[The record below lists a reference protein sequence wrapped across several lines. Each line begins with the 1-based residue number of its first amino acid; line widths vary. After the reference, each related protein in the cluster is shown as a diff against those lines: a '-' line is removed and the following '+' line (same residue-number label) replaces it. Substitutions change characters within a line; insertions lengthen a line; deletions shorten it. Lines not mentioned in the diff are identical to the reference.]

1 MWFEWKVAVRFL
13 YTGKLQTV
21 LILAGI
27 VIGVA
32 VQVFLGSLI
41 GGLQQ
46 DLINQTIGSSP
57 HVMMMAEDALP
68 RAIRVSDNDLGRTVT
83 FTVRDRGLSNWQN
96 IVNSI
101 EGDEEITAI
110 SPTITGSGFAI
121 RGQKNQPIVFRGID
135 LDRADEIYRI
145 SPRLVEGEAL
155 LGGNN
160 VLLGR
165 ELAEELNLRAG
176 DTVQLRTG
184 DGVQDRFRVSGIFNL
199 GNQDLNESWVFLSL
213 PRSATL
219 LNQGSDISTIEL
231 QIADV
236 FASNDIAER
245 LKESWPATSVES
257 WQQSNEDLLTAL
269 QSQSSSSLVI
279 QFFVIVAVT
288 LGISSVLAVSVVQKS
303 RQIGIL
309 KAMGTN
315 RKRVGRIFL
324 IQGFL
329 LGAIGA
335 VLGILTGIGLSQ
347 LFVNLVRTP
356 AGDPLFPIEVDPI
369 FIGISFLIATSAG
382 MLAALIPARNS
393 AKLNPIEVIQNG

>member
-1 MWFEWKVAVRFL
+1 
-13 YTGKLQTV
+13 
-21 LILAGI
+21 
-27 VIGVA
+27 
-32 VQVFLGSLI
+32 
-41 GGLQQ
+41 
-46 DLINQTIGSSP
+46 
-57 HVMMMAEDALP
+57 
-68 RAIRVSDNDLGRTVT
+68 
-83 FTVRDRGLSNWQN
+83 
-96 IVNSI
+96 
-101 EGDEEITAI
+101 
-110 SPTITGSGFAI
+110 
-121 RGQKNQPIVFRGID
+121 
-135 LDRADEIYRI
+135 
-145 SPRLVEGEAL
+145 
-155 LGGNN
+155 
-160 VLLGR
+160 
-165 ELAEELNLRAG
+165 LNLRAG

-369 FIGISFLIATSAG
+369 FIGISFLIATFAG

>member
-13 YTGKLQTV
+13 YTGKLQTL

-288 LGISSVLAVSVVQKS
+288 LGISSVFSSFSCSK
-303 RQIGIL
+303 
-309 KAMGTN
+309 
-315 RKRVGRIFL
+315 
-324 IQGFL
+324 IQADWNFKG
-329 LGAIGA
+329 
-335 VLGILTGIGLSQ
+335 
-347 LFVNLVRTP
+347 N
-356 AGDPLFPIEVDPI
+356 GDQP
-369 FIGISFLIATSAG
+369 
-382 MLAALIPARNS
+382 
-393 AKLNPIEVIQNG
+393 